1 MRHVKHVS
9 LSMPYPDAG
18 AGGGGGIGIGAQASQ
33 GFSMATEDDGES
45 DDIRVISQQII
56 DKKAFIWAFG
66 KNKDGEIGIGS

>member
-9 LSMPYPDAG
+9 LSMPYPDTMTNTQAPSRSG
-18 AGGGGGIGIGAQASQ
+18 QGG
-33 GFSMATEDDGES
+33 FTVEDDGES